1 MSEPPQNRLSFAKVA
16 VVMATCLLVGLGLC
30 GLDIVLGTNGIGK
43 PHGEFGVGPLDGISL
58 VVMILS
64 AAGLALTLIL
74 WALVAIVQG
83 IGSEDGKQ

>member
-1 MSEPPQNRLSFAKVA
+1 MES
-16 VVMATCLLVGLGLC
+16 
-30 GLDIVLGTNGIGK
+30 
-43 PHGEFGVGPLDGISL
+43 SL